1 MEVSENNR
9 RTNRR
14 SAYAIGN
21 SKIAKWKIVR
31 TRHFNVGS
39 IRVRIINKVIIVIER
54 GSRMDR
60 DIGRVREAPVSDRN
74 DKSFGGSIKK
84 HGAND
89 RKLLQLLKRKTITI
103 VTSSFY
109 LIYASYHHW
118 RILSTTFRKL
128 FTRLSSFEEIPR
140 RIQRVSDS

>member
-1 MEVSENNR
+1 MEVSENNGCK
-9 RTNRR
+9 NRW

-21 SKIAKWKIVR
+21 SKIAKWKIVQ

-84 HGAND
+84 YGAD
-89 RKLLQLLKRKTITI
+89 DPDP
-103 VTSSFY
+103 
-109 LIYASYHHW
+109 
-118 RILSTTFRKL
+118 
-128 FTRLSSFEEIPR
+128 FEPT
-140 RIQRVSDS
+140 QR